1 MEVTARLL
9 RAALIAGKIP
19 VTDKALATLRDGLG
33 VIEHG
38 YHMEKVF
45 GEMAKTP
52 AELKED
58 LCRLHGALRT
68 VVEVLDADLSGLR
81 QLSVMLSF
89 PGFRNQVP
97 RLADEL
103 RSLIDRIEMI
113 LAMIPPDGPIKKRQQ
128 EPATWLF
135 LAVHDLYCEITADH
149 EPGIAGPLH
158 RFTRRCAAL
167 IDASIVVT
175 QSENSFQKRLTAAL
189 ARRTGKINVLP
200 KIIFPGK

>member
-9 RAALIAGKIP
+9 RAALISGKIP

-38 YHMEKVF
+38 YYMEKVF

-58 LCRLHGALRT
+58 LCRLNGALRT
-68 VVEVLDADLSGLR
+68 VVEVLDADLSGLC

-135 LAVHDLYCEITADH
+135 LAVHDLTARSPLTTNP
-149 EPGIAGPLH
+149 ELPVRCIASQG
-158 RFTRRCAAL
+158 
-167 IDASIVVT
+167 
-175 QSENSFQKRLTAAL
+175 TAQ
-189 ARRTGKINVLP
+189 R
-200 KIIFPGK
+200 